1 MYYMFKKSYP
11 FVNAS
16 GKGIFNCL
24 QGQNFKNFNN
34 KKYKS
39 LSMEEPKLNTYNE
52 SQYTHEQ

>member
-1 MYYMFKKSYP
+1 MFKKSYP